1 MFKLPKLEYEYNAL
15 EPYMD
20 EETMRIHHTKHHQAY
35 TDNFNK
41 AIQGTNLENK
51 EAEIIIKELSKVPE
65 NIRTA
70 VRNHGGGYINH
81 SLFWQIMKTSN
92 QDSPLSDGKIP
103 ILCLDVWEHAYYI
116 RYFWNRKEYVQNF
129 FNVINWEKVNELYLT
144 ARNKH

>member
-51 EAEIIIKELSKVPE
+51 EAEIIIKELS
-65 NIRTA
+65 I
-70 VRNHGGGYINH
+70 
-81 SLFWQIMKTSN
+81 
-92 QDSPLSDGKIP
+92 
-103 ILCLDVWEHAYYI
+103 
-116 RYFWNRKEYVQNF
+116 
-129 FNVINWEKVNELYLT
+129 
-144 ARNKH
+144 